1 MQGNVAERTTPT
13 ANRRPLPRAAVDRA
27 ELHKSAKSSCFISIV
42 VEISKYHMNVLF
54 RALDDPTRRRILDL
68 LGARDHTA
76 GELADAF
83 TLGKPT
89 VSHHLALLRQAG
101 LVSAHKEGQSIR
113 YRLEATVLDE
123 CLSWFMTL
131 IERGQRPRSKP
142 TDPHPDENTPLPAP
156 GTAPASHPGPALRP
170 RRRMV
175 G

>member
-1 MQGNVAERTTPT
+1 MIV
-13 ANRRPLPRAAVDRA
+13 
-27 ELHKSAKSSCFISIV
+27 ELSN
-42 VEISKYHMNVLF
+42 YLMNILF

-101 LVSAHKEGQSIR
+101 LVSAHKEGQSVR

-123 CLSWFMTL
+123 CLGWFMNL
-131 IERGQRPRSKP
+131 IERGKQLHHTAP
-142 TDPHPDENTPLPAP
+142 DPNENTPLPAS
-156 GTAPASHPGPALRP
+156 GIAPNRRPRPTFRP
-170 RRRMV
+170 RRRV
-175 G
+175 VE